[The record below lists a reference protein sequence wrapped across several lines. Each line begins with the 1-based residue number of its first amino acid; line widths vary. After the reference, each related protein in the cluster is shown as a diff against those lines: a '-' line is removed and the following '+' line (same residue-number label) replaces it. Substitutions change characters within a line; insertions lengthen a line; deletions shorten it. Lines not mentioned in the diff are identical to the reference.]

1 MTKGALTLKKLRDV
15 AINGTLL
22 FGALPAEEQA
32 KATHWADKIYYIDEY
47 LLYNYGDMYVRSQ
60 PIPTYETYLKAW
72 WILNIDNLNRMYDAL
87 TKSYDPLTNYDMQE
101 HEGEARDRNDIINT
115 EEHEGDITNKSQPRI
130 TENYESTN
138 LDPNDT
144 NRKFDNASW
153 TKGIKDDASGTISND
168 PIEDITTDERK
179 ITTTNGFG
187 EDATLKETGAII
199 DGDDDSTLSGNDISE
214 RLLTRKGN
222 VGVTSSQ
229 ELLNAELEL
238 RVKSFIHYFAD
249 CYERDCLTG
258 LWSYG
263 DDDYFRW

>member
-1 MTKGALTLKKLRDV
+1 MMKGALTLKKLRDV

-22 FGALPAEEQA
+22 FGALDSETRALA
-32 KATHWADKIYYIDEY
+32 HFADKIFYVDEY

-72 WILNIDNLNRMYDAL
+72 WILNIDNLNKLYDAM
-87 TKSYDPLTNYDMQE
+87 TAEYDPLSNYDMIE
-101 HEGEARDRNDIINT
+101 HEGEARDRNNIKNG
-115 EEHEGDITNKSQPRI
+115 EVHSGSITNNTQPRA

-138 LDPNDT
+138 LDPNASD
-144 NRKFDNASW
+144 RKFDSSSW
-153 TKGIKDDASGTISND
+153 TKGINSEGTISNGNIVD
-168 PIEDITTDERK
+168 TTTDART
-179 ITTTNGFG
+179 ITTTNGFDS
-187 EDATLKETGAII
+187 EAQAKETGAIV

-263 DDDYFRW
+263 DDDYYRW

>member
-1 MTKGALTLKKLRDV
+1 MKKLRDV
-15 AINGTLL
+15 AVNGTLL
-22 FGALPAEEQA
+22 FGALDS
-32 KATHWADKIYYIDEY
+32 ATLALAHFADKIFYVDEY
-47 LLYNYGDMYVRSQ
+47 LLFNYGDMYVRSQ

-72 WILNIDNLNRMYDAL
+72 WILNIDNLNKLYDAM
-87 TKSYDPLTNYDMQE
+87 TKNYDPLSNYDMIE
-101 HEGEARDRNDIINT
+101 HEGEARDRNSIVNG
-115 EEHEGDITNKSQPRI
+115 EVHSGDITNKTQPRI

-138 LDPNDT
+138 MDPNSSD
-144 NRKFDNASW
+144 RKFDSASW
-153 TKGIKDDASGTISND
+153 TKGLSSTGTVDSN
-168 PIEDITTDERK
+168 PIEDKTTDGRT
-179 ITTTNGFG
+179 ITTTNGFDS
-187 EDATLKETGAII
+187 EAQAKKTGAII
-199 DGDDDSTLSGNDISE
+199 DSDSTSKLSGNDISE